1 MSPKLQASKGGRVEE
16 DRDERTRVEA
26 SGGSCAGSRRRLDVG
41 GSGGADGGELSAGE
55 AAVEAISGGGAA
67 GAGASERGAGIEPG
81 EAEEATATGAAADP
95 GEVQRGAGETLW
107 TDASDGAPGGGR
119 RDRAGRGDVAALD
132 AGGGVVEPRAAKAS
146 ASAAAGAE
154 GTFWGDGAAGWKF
167 SRLAGR
173 ARAASLLDEPGG
185 RRDRSHAMPDG
196 RGGDD
201 LGGGGRAAGLDRALR
216 RAAGAVH
223 GLEEHLC
230 AQAEGRGATPGR
242 GCRDAVWAHVSTPGD
257 PHYRGSFPASEGAGG
272 AQSWDAPGSAGE
284 KDAAARG
291 GHARGSQPVPGGV
304 LPPA

>member
-55 AAVEAISGGGAA
+55 AGGEAIWGGGAA
-67 GAGASERGAGIEPG
+67 GAGASERGAGVEPG

-132 AGGGVVEPRAAKAS
+132 AGGGVVEPRAAKA
-146 ASAAAGAE
+146 
-154 GTFWGDGAAGWKF
+154 
-167 SRLAGR
+167 
-173 ARAASLLDEPGG
+173 RAASLLDEPGG

-230 AQAEGRGATPGR
+230 AQAEG
-242 GCRDAVWAHVSTPGD
+242 
-257 PHYRGSFPASEGAGG
+257 
-272 AQSWDAPGSAGE
+272 
-284 KDAAARG
+284 
-291 GHARGSQPVPGGV
+291 
-304 LPPA
+304 

>member
-41 GSGGADGGELSAGE
+41 GSGGADVG
-55 AAVEAISGGGAA
+55 
-67 GAGASERGAGIEPG
+67 
-81 EAEEATATGAAADP
+81 
-95 GEVQRGAGETLW
+95 
-107 TDASDGAPGGGR
+107 
-119 RDRAGRGDVAALD
+119 
-132 AGGGVVEPRAAKAS
+132 PRAAKAS

-257 PHYRGSFPASEGAGG
+257 PHYRGSFPASEGVGG